1 MGNLRWYDKDRYL
14 SAFMTLLETL
24 DEKVQSEV
32 AIDILAA
39 IPKVISMDCVAFLK
53 IVEENDPRKYNRWYD
68 KNPNIHRVVEA
79 IRQLSPDER
88 ETLYENIQSI
98 MQQFTEIDLTGLKLK
113 EQWKMY

>member
-1 MGNLRWYDKDRYL
+1 
-14 SAFMTLLETL
+14 MTLLETL

-113 EQWKMY
+113 EQ

>member
-24 DEKVQSEV
+24 DEKLQSEV
-32 AIDILAA
+32 AIDILASV
-39 IPKVISMDCVAFLK
+39 PKVISMDCVSFLR

-79 IRQLSPDER
+79 IRQLSDNER
-88 ETLYENIQSI
+88 EKLYENIQGI
-98 MQQFTEIDLTGLKLK
+98 MEQYTELDLTGLKLK
-113 EQWKMY
+113 E

>member
-1 MGNLRWYDKDRYL
+1 MGNRRWYDKDRYL
-14 SAFMTLLETL
+14 SSLMTLLETL

-68 KNPNIHRVVEA
+68 KIPNIHRVVEA
-79 IRQLSPDER
+79 IRHLSPDER

-113 EQWKMY
+113 EQ